1 MKMVDIAIIG
11 SGVGLTMVGLA
22 LRKQGKSSWLGLF
35 AGGITVFVLGILSI
49 VFGLSL

>member
-11 SGVGLTMVGLA
+11 SGVGLTMLGLA
-22 LRKQGKSSWLGLF
+22 LREQRKKNWLGLF
-35 AGGITVFVLGILSI
+35 VGGITVLVLGVLSI